1 MLCSTSNFSS
11 GLRFVTTENISKVY
25 DCQEQDESFR
35 QKYFLSLWAWWILSL
50 PIQGNLN
57 LLSLLFSISFL
68 LSLSF
73 SLFSWLSFRFFF
85 CLRNINSVFLTL
97 FITVDLISP
106 QFSMT
111 WMFASE
117 IRMFLG
123 WECLPFSGKSSVSD

>member
-11 GLRFVTTENISKVY
+11 GLRFVTTENISKGAWLSGTGWVISA
-25 DCQEQDESFR
+25 ER
-35 QKYFLSLWAWWILSL
+35 FLSLWAWWILFL

-73 SLFSWLSFRFFF
+73 FLFSWLSFRFFF

-97 FITVDLISP
+97 FITVDLIFPSIFNDVNVSFRD
-106 QFSMT
+106 QNVFRL
-111 WMFASE
+111 
-117 IRMFLG
+117 RMFS
-123 WECLPFSGKSSVSD
+123 FFR